1 MQPKN
6 TIMQLKKLIGLRYS
20 DPEVQALLPTF
31 LFPTSAGPN
40 DEIMITVQYMGE
52 KKSFTP

>member
-1 MQPKN
+1 M
-6 TIMQLKKLIGLRYS
+6 
-20 DPEVQALLPTF
+20 PTF

-52 KKSFTP
+52 KKSFTPERLVAMILSDLKVIAEADPRL